1 MPRWLPRVLAR
12 IHRLAIVGKVQ
23 FTEKALE
30 ELRALP
36 LGISV
41 EDAHHILE
49 NLTANECAGRL
60 VSREAEEWL
69 NRAVREGR
77 AASGLRGDLVSR
89 GGWRWP
95 RRRRR
100 PRGVAHRSRSAVAS
114 CLTTPV
120 PPAA

>member
-69 NRAVREGR
+69 YVFKPQIAGTVLYVKVVLRADCVVISFHEEG
-77 AASGLRGDLVSR
+77 GDDDPDESEDQE
-89 GGWRWP
+89 
-95 RRRRR
+95 
-100 PRGVAHRSRSAVAS
+100 A
-114 CLTTPV
+114 
-120 PPAA
+120 